1 MRAKK
6 NVSVIIP
13 TYNERE
19 NIKKLIPNIEKLLLH
34 EDINGEIIIID
45 DNSPDGTGKL
55 AEALSKKYKNIRV
68 IHRNKK
74 EGVGSARR
82 LGFSLASNPVII
94 SMEGD
99 NTHNPEYIP
108 KFLQEIEKGADLVIG
123 SRYLK
128 ESKIVNWP
136 LKRRIISKVANFI
149 SRFFAGTGITDVTNG
164 YRAFTK
170 KLFNRLKIDSSGYPY
185 NMEFACEAYSKGFK
199 ISEIPIVFI
208 DREKGTS
215 KLHVTKEFASF
226 IATAFRFMY
235 TYKPMK
241 IFGTMGMFM
250 VGVGSLIAL
259 YLVYIRLTAG
269 IVGNRLPLIVL
280 SFVLIISGIQIFS
293 FGLIV
298 NIISKL
304 RKDIM

>member
-6 NVSVIIP
+6 KVSIVIP

-19 NIKKLIPNIEKLLLH
+19 NIEKLIPNIKKILLR
-34 EDINGEIIIID
+34 ENIAGEIIIVD
-45 DNSPDGTGKL
+45 DSSPDGTGKL
-55 AEALSKKYKNIRV
+55 AESLKKKYKNIRV
-68 IHRNKK
+68 IHRDKK

-82 LGFSLASNPVII
+82 LGFSLASNPIII

-108 KFLQEIEKGADLVIG
+108 KFLQEIEKGSDLVIG

-128 ESKIVNWP
+128 GSKIINWP
-136 LKRRIISKVANFI
+136 LKRRVISKVANFI
-149 SRFFAGTGITDVTNG
+149 SRFFAGTKITDVTNG

-170 KLFNRLKIDSSGYPY
+170 SLFSRLKIDSSGYPY

-208 DREKGTS
+208 DREKGAS

-241 IFGTMGMFM
+241 IFGAMGMLM
-250 VGVGSLIAL
+250 VFIGSLIAL
-259 YLVYIRLTAG
+259 YLIYVRLTAG

>member
-1 MRAKK
+1 MPAKK
-6 NVSVIIP
+6 SISIIIP

-19 NIKKLIPNIEKLLLH
+19 NIKKLIPNVEKVLLR
-34 EDINGEIIIID
+34 ENINGEIIIID

-55 AEALSKKYKNIRV
+55 ADALNKKYKNIKA

-74 EGVGSARR
+74 EGVGSARH
-82 LGFSLASNPVII
+82 LGFSLASKPIII

-108 KFLQEIEKGADLVIG
+108 KFLQEMEKGADLVIG

-128 ESKIVNWP
+128 GSKIINWP

-149 SRFFAGTGITDVTNG
+149 SRFFAGTQITDVTNG

-215 KLHVTKEFASF
+215 KLHVTKEAASF

-241 IFGTMGMFM
+241 IFGTMGIFIAFI
-250 VGVGSLIAL
+250 GFLIAL
-259 YLVYIRLTAG
+259 YLIYVRLTAG

>member
-6 NVSVIIP
+6 KVSIVIP

-19 NIKKLIPNIEKLLLH
+19 NIEKLMPNIEKILIK
-34 EDINGEIIIID
+34 ENIAGEIIIVD
-45 DNSPDGTGKL
+45 DSSPDGTGKL
-55 AEALSKKYKNIRV
+55 AEALKKKYKNIRV
-68 IHRNKK
+68 IHRDKK

-108 KFLQEIEKGADLVIG
+108 KFLQEIKKGADLVIG

-128 ESKIVNWP
+128 GSKIINWP
-136 LKRRIISKVANFI
+136 LKRRVISKVANFI
-149 SRFFAGTGITDVTNG
+149 SRFFAGTKITDVTNG

-170 KLFNRLKIDSSGYPY
+170 SLFSRLKIDSSGYPY

-199 ISEIPIVFI
+199 ISEIPIVFM
-208 DREKGTS
+208 DRKKGAS
-215 KLHVTKEFASF
+215 KLNVAKEFASF

-241 IFGTMGMFM
+241 IFGTVGIFM
-250 VGVGSLIAL
+250 AFIGILIAL
-259 YLVYIRLTAG
+259 YLIYVRLTVG
-269 IVGNRLPLIVL
+269 VVGNRLPLIVL